1 MTSSIAPFL
10 THGQTWT
17 HGRTNTSFTR
27 TWSWHYSLDSLLTY
41 MKKSRKPSTGI
52 RRCMILPE
60 YSEPASLPLP
70 RNGLCPNYHY
80 LYVCGC
86 QREKKKPEL
95 LVAMPISTT
104 HSVFGLDIA
113 PSHLLSN
120 GALAWRSWI
129 YCSPSACKHCICEQA
144 GKSFFPVILPDPPK
158 SLQCDAATRRPQRSD
173 SHS

>member
-1 MTSSIAPFL
+1 MVTSSIALFL

-86 QREKKKPEL
+86 QREKKTRAACCYAYLYYSLSLWLRHCSLSPPFQWGLSLEK
-95 LVAMPISTT
+95 
-104 HSVFGLDIA
+104 LDI
-113 PSHLLSN
+113 LFT
-120 GALAWRSWI
+120 
-129 YCSPSACKHCICEQA
+129 IC
-144 GKSFFPVILPDPPK
+144 V
-158 SLQCDAATRRPQRSD
+158 
-173 SHS
+173 